1 MKTLLEKMTTGLFGA
16 ALLLLGGIGL
26 VFHWSIQR
34 LKADEHWVL
43 HTEHVIRTIDH
54 TFDQLRFVEG
64 GRRGYLLTG
73 KEKYREMSR
82 QSEQQME
89 LSMTQLQQL
98 TVDNPRQQQT
108 LSEMKPLLQQ
118 RSHLIGQSFQRFQTN
133 PEDRATQADLTDRG
147 MLLQNQIQSQIA
159 TMQAEEQR
167 LLSQRIAATDGSL
180 EVISSLTT
188 MGYVLSFGLLGG
200 VFWLL
205 KRQQQLRQSA
215 AIVNILET
223 ITDAF
228 VSLDRNWRY
237 TYVNRRAGE
246 MLGRRPEDLMG
257 KHIWTEFP
265 EGIGQTFYQKYY
277 QAVAT
282 QQPIQLEEFY
292 PPWNRW
298 FDNRIY
304 PSSEGLTIFFQ
315 DITPRKQAELSLQEA
330 KDTLEKTVQERT
342 IELQNLNQIL
352 QTSNQELEQFSH
364 IVSHD
369 LQEPLRAIASHARL
383 LTEDLGDT
391 IDPVT
396 QESLHFITEGADRMR
411 SLIQDLLAYAR
422 VGEPQVDGMTDCNEA
437 VKQAIDHL
445 QAGAIVT
452 CDPLPLVKVNA
463 TQLVQ
468 LFQNLI
474 GNAIKFQREQPP
486 QIHVGFTNETF
497 WVQDNGIGIPPQH
510 LSAIFDIFRRLHTRR
525 KYPGTGI
532 GLAIC
537 QKIVD
542 RYGGRIWAE
551 SEPGVGTTFFFT
563 LPQASDFG
571 TIRYNGSAKADF

>member
-1 MKTLLEKMTTGLFGA
+1 M
-16 ALLLLGGIGL
+16 
-26 VFHWSIQR
+26 R
-34 LKADEHWVL
+34 
-43 HTEHVIRTIDH
+43 
-54 TFDQLRFVEG
+54 
-64 GRRGYLLTG
+64 
-73 KEKYREMSR
+73 
-82 QSEQQME
+82 
-89 LSMTQLQQL
+89 
-98 TVDNPRQQQT
+98 
-108 LSEMKPLLQQ
+108 
-118 RSHLIGQSFQRFQTN
+118 
-133 PEDRATQADLTDRG
+133 
-147 MLLQNQIQSQIA
+147 LQNQIQNQID
-159 TMQAEEQR
+159 TMEAEQR
-167 LLSQRIAATDGSL
+167 LLSQRAAATDESL
-180 EVISSLTT
+180 RVVSGLTV
-188 MGYVLSFGLLGG
+188 MGYVLSFGLLIG

-205 KRQQQLRQSA
+205 RRQQELRQSA

-223 ITDAF
+223 INDAF
-228 VSLDRNWRY
+228 VSLDRNWCY

-246 MLGRRPEDLMG
+246 MLGRRPEALIG
-257 KHIWTEFP
+257 KQIWTEFP
-265 EGIGQTFYQKYY
+265 EAIGQTFYQKYY
-277 QAVAT
+277 QAMAT

-298 FDNRIY
+298 FENRIY
-304 PSSEGLTIFFQ
+304 PSSQGLAIFFQ
-315 DITPRKQAELSLQEA
+315 DITFRKQAELALQEV

-342 IELQNLNQIL
+342 LELQNLNQIL
-352 QTSNQELEQFSH
+352 QTSNQELEQFSQ

-383 LTEDLGDT
+383 LTEDLGNT
-391 IDPVT
+391 VDPAT

-411 SLIQDLLAYAR
+411 FLIQDLLAYAQ
-422 VGEPQVDGMTDCNEA
+422 VGAPKANGMTDCNEA
-437 VKQAIDHL
+437 VKQAIDNL

-452 CDPLPLVKVNA
+452 CDLLPLVKVDA

-486 QIHVGFTNETF
+486 QVHIGFTNETF
-497 WVQDNGIGIPPQH
+497 WVRDNGIGIPPQH
-510 LSAIFDIFRRLHTRR
+510 LNAIFDIFRRLHTRR

-563 LPQASDFG
+563 LP
-571 TIRYNGSAKADF
+571 